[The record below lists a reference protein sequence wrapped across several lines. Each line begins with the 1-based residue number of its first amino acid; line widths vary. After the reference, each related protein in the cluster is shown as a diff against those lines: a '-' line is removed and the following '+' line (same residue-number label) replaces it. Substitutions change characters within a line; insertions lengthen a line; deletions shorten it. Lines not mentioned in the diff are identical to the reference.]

1 MDAEFRDFV
10 EARYVE
16 LLRIAYLLTGS
27 PHEAED
33 LLQSALVKV
42 MRRWRRV
49 DEPMAYLRRT
59 MINQHI
65 STWRRFRLREVVTE
79 DPPERSTADPP
90 TGSRSGIHCR
100 RIAVAAAPDACGD
113 RPALRRRSAREAEVA
128 GLLGCSPGTVK
139 ALASRGLARLR
150 LALDPVENWP
160 ASRPTEAS
168 DDGRRTDQH
177 RPEGRGRNDCPAAGS
192 LRPGYAAGGTSRRRR
207 RTRWVWRWRR
217 SWRE

>member
-79 DPPERSTADPP
+79 DPPERSTADPAD
-90 TGSRSGIHCR
+90 R
-100 RIAVAAAPDACGD
+100 VAQRHSLQA
-113 RPALRRRSAREAEVA
+113 ALR
-128 GLLGCSPGTVK
+128 CSPPRCV
-139 ALASRGLARLR
+139 R
-150 LALDPVENWP
+150 
-160 ASRPTEAS
+160 
-168 DDGRRTDQH
+168 
-177 RPEGRGRNDCPAAGS
+177 
-192 LRPGYAAGGTSRRRR
+192 
-207 RTRWVWRWRR
+207 
-217 SWRE
+217 

>member
-1 MDAEFRDFV
+1 MDTEFREFV

-49 DEPMAYLRRT
+49 DDPMAYLRRA

-65 STWRRFRLREVVTE
+65 SVWRRLRQREVVV
-79 DPPERSTADPP
+79 DLVPERATTDVADQVAQRQSLYAAMRSLPP
-90 TGSRSGIHCR
+90 RMR
-100 RIAVAAAPDACGD
+100 AVVV
-113 RPALRRRSAREAEVA
+113 LRYVADLPEAEVA
-128 GLLGCSPGTVK
+128 TLLGCSPGTVK

-150 LALDPVENWP
+150 AALDPVEL
-160 ASRPTEAS
+160 ATLSPT
-168 DDGRRTDQH
+168 G
-177 RPEGRGRNDCPAAGS
+177 GS
-192 LRPGYAAGGTSRRRR
+192 
-207 RTRWVWRWRR
+207 
-217 SWRE
+217 